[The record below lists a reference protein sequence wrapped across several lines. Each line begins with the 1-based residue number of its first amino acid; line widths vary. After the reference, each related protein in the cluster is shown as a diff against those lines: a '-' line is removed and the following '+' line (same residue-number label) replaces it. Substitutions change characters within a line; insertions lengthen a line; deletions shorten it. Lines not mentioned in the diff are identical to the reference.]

1 MLIFWEASKT
11 SGQKT
16 QEIKHWKHWDKNRRK
31 LNIANIQIDAELRQE
46 LHEWAEV
53 AVTSVPTLGA
63 SRSGHPGQPGQP
75 GHPGQEMFFCD
86 HFHISQTTKLRDIYF
101 SNPQNLAPTK

>member
-1 MLIFWEASKT
+1 MET
-11 SGQKT
+11 SGQKP
-16 QEIKHWKHWDKNRRK
+16 QEAKHWKHLDKNRRK

-63 SRSGHPGQPGQP
+63 SRSGHPGHPGHPGQPGQP
-75 GHPGQEMFFCD
+75 GHPGSFVI
-86 HFHISQTTKLRDIYF
+86 ISTYRRQKNVEIFTFQTPKT
-101 SNPQNLAPTK
+101 

>member
-1 MLIFWEASKT
+1 METL
-11 SGQKT
+11 GQKS
-16 QEIKHWKHWDKNRRK
+16 QEIKHRKHWDKNRRK

-75 GHPGQEMFFCD
+75 GHPGSFVI
-86 HFHISQTTKLRDIYF
+86 ISTYRRL
-101 SNPQNLAPTK
+101 N

>member
-1 MLIFWEASKT
+1 MET
-11 SGQKT
+11 SGQKP
-16 QEIKHWKHWDKNRRK
+16 QEAKHWKHLDKNRRK

-63 SRSGHPGQPGQP
+63 SRSGHPGHP

-86 HFHISQTTKLRDIYF
+86 HFHILQTKLNFDIF
-101 SNPQNLAPTK
+101 TLQTPKT